1 MAIIYPLY
9 IDAGATF
16 TRQFEYLY
24 KDDNEPVDLTGFTAL
39 FQIRQKPNTALIVET
54 EPTID
59 LATGTVSLVLTAAQT
74 SLLTL
79 SEYVYGLELI
89 DGDGEPVIRLAGGAC
104 FISAEVVREEA

>member
-24 KDDNEPVDLTGFTAL
+24 TDNDPVDLTGFTAL

-54 EPTID
+54 TPAID
-59 LATGTVSLVLTAAQT
+59 LETATVSLVLTAAQT
-74 SLLTL
+74 SLLSL

-89 DGDGEPVIRLAGGAC
+89 DGNGEPVIRLAGGAC
-104 FISAEVVREEA
+104 FISPEVVREEA

>member
-24 KDDNEPVDLTGFTAL
+24 TDDEPVDLTGFTAL
-39 FQIRQKPNTALIVET
+39 FQIRQKPNTALILQT
-54 EPTID
+54 EPEID
-59 LATGTVSLVLTAAQT
+59 LETATVSLILTAAET
-74 SLLTL
+74 SLLTA

-89 DGDGEPVIRLAGGAC
+89 DEGGEPVIRLAGGAC
-104 FISAEVVREEA
+104 FISAEVVREEE